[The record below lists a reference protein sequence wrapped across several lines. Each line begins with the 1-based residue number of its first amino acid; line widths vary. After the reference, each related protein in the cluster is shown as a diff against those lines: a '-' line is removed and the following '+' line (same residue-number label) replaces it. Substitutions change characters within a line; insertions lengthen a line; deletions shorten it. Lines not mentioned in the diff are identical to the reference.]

1 MRATRGYPLFGS
13 GSPSCTRKGLRGDRE
28 AASTFGALATLRPC
42 EPRVG
47 YTRRMHGAEQRVLSE
62 GLNLGGLGG
71 GASSAVVVVERPV
84 ERLNRRVEQVAALC
98 FACGPA

>member
-1 MRATRGYPLFGS
+1 
-13 GSPSCTRKGLRGDRE
+13 
-28 AASTFGALATLRPC
+28 
-42 EPRVG
+42 
-47 YTRRMHGAEQRVLSE
+47 MHGAEQRVLSE